1 MELGEFL
8 AYIVDRKCGDIK
20 FSEYPSDHSNAY
32 WEEIFRIKELTALI
46 DFGCNFQYGFCQR
59 ERDRFHKAKKQFVSD
74 VERLQ
79 TAEKE
84 WEINRLKSDI
94 AWRKHDIYKFKKD
107 KHNYMCCCGGCAGS
121 VGHADTFPKDVRYL
135 EEMASYFN
143 TETGYWRKGKGC
155 ILPRKY
161 RSRTCLSYHC
171 SWTNCTAHSETAEK
185 VLQLVRN
192 NGQFPK
198 DELGSV
204 CCGIDCWSEECE
216 CYLEGAKNDYLY
228 KLKKEL
234 LKERRSSGNS
244 NRPQEN
250 EREAQASTD

>member
-8 AYIVDRKCGDIK
+8 AYILETKAGGIK
-20 FSEYPSDHSNAY
+20 FSRYPSETSNAY

-59 ERDRFHKAKKQFVSD
+59 ERDRFHKAKKRFVSD

-94 AWRKHDIYKFKKD
+94 AWRKRDIYKFKKD

-121 VGHADTFPKDVRYL
+121 VGHADTFPKDTRYL

-143 TETGYWRKGKGC
+143 AETGYWRKGKGC

-161 RSRTCLSYHC
+161 RSVTCLLYNC
-171 SWTNCTAHSETAEK
+171 SSVGHTHDSKAARKLLN
-185 VLQLVRN
+185 LVRT
-192 NGQFPK
+192 NGQFPE
-198 DELGSV
+198 DELDK
-204 CCGIDCWSEECE
+204 CCGVDCWSEDCE

-228 KLKKEL
+228 NLKKEL
-234 LKERRSSGNS
+234 LKERRNSGDS
-244 NRPQEN
+244 N
-250 EREAQASTD
+250 